1 MTPHTNVVLP
11 TRVPSTCICTLR
23 IHRPRRALYL
33 ETTFTAAVAKSSQ
46 HIGGGKIKD
55 TLQPRGVSVGEGID
69 AIKRKPN
76 LRKKSIIS
84 E

>member
-1 MTPHTNVVLP
+1 MSCFPHAYPVHVYAPFVSIGHAEL
-11 TRVPSTCICTLR
+11 
-23 IHRPRRALYL
+23 LYL